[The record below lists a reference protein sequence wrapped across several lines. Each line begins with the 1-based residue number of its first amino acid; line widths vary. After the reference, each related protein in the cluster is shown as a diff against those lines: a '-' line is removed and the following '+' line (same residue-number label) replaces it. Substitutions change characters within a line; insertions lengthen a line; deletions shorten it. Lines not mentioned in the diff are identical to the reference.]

1 MEKISTG
8 NIFTEKCLPDHLTP
22 VSCSSGRAHGSSSS
36 GVVSSIKAIV
46 ENAGWISPL
55 FPSEATLPDE
65 IEHFKK
71 NSLITFH
78 LLKGASKLIYLCNSQ
93 VSSHYLCD
101 FLLLSQ
107 PCSGFV
113 WRSPQYSYWFQAFP
127 PQAREPWS
135 VTNKVVLIKMQVQSK
150 YSTYDGVCEKCY

>member
-1 MEKISTG
+1 MSTWPLDPSVLQFRQSPWVIFFWRCLIYQGYCGKRRLNFSFISKWSHIAWWNRT
-8 NIFTEKCLPDHLTP
+8 
-22 VSCSSGRAHGSSSS
+22 
-36 GVVSSIKAIV
+36 
-46 ENAGWISPL
+46 
-55 FPSEATLPDE
+55 
-65 IEHFKK
+65 FKK